1 MIQFFVRYLK
11 FLSLRFKPCFSI
23 NHRALMA
30 LFFHPTKS
38 RLALQAPQCRL
49 HWSKCTNL
57 HVNQHN
63 FCNLSQFAKKKILL
77 RIVARK
83 LEETITQ
90 FCGFDAILL
99 KFRYCEKA
107 TKVWPILHSFFE
119 IDQQRQIVSALIFVV
134 FSEYLNFI
142 KSRSQEIYKHI
153 DFSQKLVC
161 SYIS

>member
-63 FCNLSQFAKKKILL
+63 FCNLSQFAKKKYCFASLL
-77 RIVARK
+77 ANQRRQLNK
-83 LEETITQ
+83 
-90 FCGFDAILL
+90 FWGFEATLL

-107 TKVWPILHSFFE
+107 TKIWPIFHSFFFD
-119 IDQQRQIVSALIFVV
+119 ISQQHQLISGRWA
-134 FSEYLNFI
+134 FSKYLNFMYTANS
-142 KSRSQEIYKHI
+142 KS
-153 DFSQKLVC
+153 
-161 SYIS
+161 